1 MSEVAEVAQ
10 TAGET
15 VGHAPDRVE
24 DAFSTGML
32 SRASVA
38 ALNKRFVTAKP
49 FPHVVIDNLFQ
60 PAFLEDVLQ
69 DYSAGFR
76 DWVHYDSANEVKT
89 GTRPNAKLGHGAQR
103 YFDAVHR
110 GAFVQ
115 FLGGVTAIAGLL
127 PDPSLFGGGLHKIEV
142 GGRFATHVDFNKH
155 PVTRLDNRLV
165 FITYLNKGWQP
176 EWGGALELWD
186 AQTKQC
192 VEKVVPVFGRSILFA
207 HSQTSLHGHPDPV
220 ASPDKRPRRSVA
232 AYYYTNGALAA
243 PSDPVAGTQFL
254 HPVAKSDTHVKLAK
268 MGDYVSPM
276 LMDGVRLAFHA
287 SKNLARRFRA

>member
-1 MSEVAEVAQ
+1 MSEVAQ
-10 TAGET
+10 I
-15 VGHAPDRVE
+15 DRVASQKPAALPDE
-24 DAFSTGML
+24 DDAVFSPGML

-38 ALNKRFVTAKP
+38 RLNKQFVHAKP

-60 PAFLEDVLQ
+60 PAFLDDVLQ

-89 GTRPNAKLGHGAQR
+89 GTRPNAKLGRGAQR
-103 YFDAVHR
+103 YFDMVHR
-110 GAFVQ
+110 GAFIQ
-115 FLGGVTAIAGLL
+115 FLSAVTDITGLL
-127 PDPSLFGGGLHKIEV
+127 PDPSLFGGGLHKIDV
-142 GGRFATHVDFNKH
+142 GGRFATHIDFNKH

-165 FITYLNKGWQP
+165 FITYLNKDWQP
-176 EWGGALELWD
+176 DWGGALELWD

-232 AYYYTNGALAA
+232 AYYYTNSASQAA
-243 PSDPVAGTQFL
+243 SDPVAGTQFL
-254 HPVAKSDTHVKLAK
+254 APVNKSDLHVRLSKL
-268 MGDYVSPM
+268 GDYVSPM

-287 SKNLARRFRA
+287 TKNVGRRLRA

>member
-1 MSEVAEVAQ
+1 MSDGAQ
-10 TAGET
+10 GIGAAGEKP
-15 VGHAPDRVE
+15 HSLDDDDA
-24 DAFSTGML
+24 AFSPGML
-32 SRASVA
+32 SRANVA
-38 ALNKRFVTAKP
+38 ALNKRFVHAQP
-49 FPHVVIDNLFQ
+49 FPHVVIDNLFT

-89 GTRPNAKLGHGAQR
+89 GTRPNAKLGRGAQR
-103 YFDAVHR
+103 YFDRIHR

-115 FLGGVTAIAGLL
+115 FLSAVSGIEGLL

-176 EWGGALELWD
+176 DWGGALELGD
-186 AQTKQC
+186 SRTQQC

-207 HSQTSLHGHPDPV
+207 HSPISLHGHPDPV

-232 AYYYTNGALAA
+232 AYYYTNN
-243 PSDPVAGTQFL
+243 PSLTASDAVAGTEFL
-254 HPVAKSDTHVKLAK
+254 TPIAKSALHVKLSK

-276 LMDGVRLAFHA
+276 LMDGLRLGLHTA
-287 SKNLARRFRA
+287 KNLGRRLRG